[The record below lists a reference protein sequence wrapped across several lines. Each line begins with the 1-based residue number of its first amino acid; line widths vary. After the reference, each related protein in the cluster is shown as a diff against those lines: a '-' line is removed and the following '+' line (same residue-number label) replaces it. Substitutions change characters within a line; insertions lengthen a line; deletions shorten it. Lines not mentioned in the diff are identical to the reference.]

1 MQKGRCAEQVPRN
14 HRNKK
19 TLIGGVINS
28 ISQREVKTVVFAS
41 ASSNVPKKVIF
52 ISENRKQA
60 ISISPKISCSREVLS
75 ILVERDSHHTVCGVE
90 GLLDSVSVVD
100 VDVNVQHPLQSQDVE
115 LLHKNKTKRIYLVVL
130 EEFKNSKDNVVDI
143 AESRCLALLGVMEA
157 SGPVDGNVRGLLDE

>member
-90 GLLDSVSVVD
+90 GLLDSIAV
-100 VDVNVQHPLQSQDVE
+100 VDVNVNVQHSLQSHVVE
-115 LLHKNKTKRIYLVVL
+115 
-130 EEFKNSKDNVVDI
+130 S
-143 AESRCLALLGVMEA
+143 SRNL
-157 SGPVDGNVRGLLDE
+157 

>member
-1 MQKGRCAEQVPRN
+1 MQKGRSADQVPRN
-14 HRNKK
+14 HRNKQ

-90 GLLDSVSVVD
+90 GFLDSISVVD
-100 VDVNVQHPLQSQDVE
+100 VDVNVQHSLQSQVKE
-115 LLHKNKTKRIYLVVL
+115 LSLNL
-130 EEFKNSKDNVVDI
+130 
-143 AESRCLALLGVMEA
+143 
-157 SGPVDGNVRGLLDE
+157 